1 MFDWLK
7 NHYLLPYE
15 QKSCFF
21 PVHSETECVTYYTV
35 RKNSMNTMSKN
46 YSKNKL
52 FYRLAAAVALL
63 LVLSETSGATS
74 QWWEK
79 GINLFGDF
87 GEGKKADT
95 FSVDE
100 ISAALKEALRVG
112 TTSVTNQLGRFDG
125 FNGDP
130 AIHIPLPEKIQT
142 VKSVLDR
149 VGMSQLVD
157 DLELK
162 LNRAAEKATRP
173 AKELFFQAIGDMT
186 LDDVKGIYDGP
197 DDAATRYFQKKM
209 TPALAKEMRPVV
221 DESLSTVGAI
231 QTYDTLMGQYRSI
244 PFVPDVKADLTEYV
258 IEKGMDGIF
267 YYLAKEEAA
276 IRQNPAKRTTEL
288 LKRVFGSR

>member
-1 MFDWLK
+1 
-7 NHYLLPYE
+7 
-15 QKSCFF
+15 
-21 PVHSETECVTYYTV
+21 
-35 RKNSMNTMSKN
+35 MNTESKN
-46 YSKNKL
+46 FMKH
-52 FYRLAAAVALL
+52 RLLHCLAISVAILL
-63 LVLSETSGATS
+63 LLAGTSGAES

-79 GINLFGDF
+79 GIKLFGDYDKSTKS
-87 GEGKKADT
+87 ET
-95 FSVDE
+95 LSVEE
-100 ISAALKEALRVG
+100 IGAALKEALRVG
-112 TTSVTNQLGRFDG
+112 TRSVTDQLGRFDG

-149 VGMSQLVD
+149 VGMSRLVD

-162 LNRAAEKATRP
+162 LNRAAEKATPP
-173 AKELFFQAIGDMT
+173 AKKLFFQAIGDMT

-244 PFVPDVKADLTEYV
+244 PFVPDVKTDLTEYV

-288 LKRVFGSR
+288 LKRVFGGR